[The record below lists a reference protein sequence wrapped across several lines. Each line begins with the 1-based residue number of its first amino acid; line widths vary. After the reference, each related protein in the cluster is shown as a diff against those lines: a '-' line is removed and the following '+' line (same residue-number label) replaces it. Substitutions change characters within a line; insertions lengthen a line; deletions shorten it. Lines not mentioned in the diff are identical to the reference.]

1 MWNEY
6 CWNRTTI
13 GTLALQHRRSIEWIR
28 KELRLVKIHQSPVCP
43 SDVVVV
49 ADCVFFGRTYGYL
62 VLRDPHNRRNLY
74 WQKVYTET
82 LADYQRARQNLEDQ
96 GFQFKAIVIDGRPG
110 VRDVFAD
117 IPVQMCHFHQK
128 AIINRYLTRNPK
140 LEAGIELRKIVMSLC
155 HTNEMLFSEQLQQWH
170 KQWQCFLKERTVNPD
185 TKRWHYTHKRLRS
198 AYRSLKNNLPY
209 LFAYHR
215 YPELNIPNTT
225 NSLDGLFAHLKDCVR
240 IHRGLKN
247 DLKTKLIIAFLSK

>member
-1 MWNEY
+1 MWHEY

-13 GTLALQHRRSIEWIR
+13 GELARQHKQSIDWIR
-28 KELRLVKIHQSPVCP
+28 KELRIVKIYQPPVCP
-43 SDVVVV
+43 GDVVVV
-49 ADCVFFGRTYGYL
+49 ADCVFFGRASGYL
-62 VLRDPHNRRNLY
+62 VFRDPHNRRNLY
-74 WQKVYTET
+74 WQKVSTET
-82 LADYQRARQNLEDQ
+82 VADYQRARQNLEDQ
-96 GFQFKAIVIDGRPG
+96 GVQFRAIAIDGRPG
-110 VRDVFAD
+110 IRDVFSD

-140 LEAGIELRKIVMSLC
+140 LEAGIQLRKIVTTLC
-155 HTNEMLFSEQLQQWH
+155 NTNETLFAEDLHQWH
-170 KQWQCFLKERTVNPD
+170 KQWKSFLKERTVNPD
-185 TKRWHYTHKRLRS
+185 TKRWHYTHKRVRS